1 MKTEIKEIY
10 AREIIDSRGMPTVTV
25 KTKLK
30 GEFSGTASVP
40 SGASTGKYEAH
51 EKRDGDKN
59 RFFGKGVLKA
69 VKNVNEVIA
78 PAVVGKMLTQRELD
92 TKISSLDKSANK
104 SDLGANATLGT
115 SLSFAHASA
124 RAYGMPLY
132 KFIGGAL
139 NAKMP
144 IPLMNIIN
152 GGAHASNNLDVQE
165 FMIVP
170 AGFNTFREALRC
182 GCEVY
187 HALKEILSEKNLST
201 SVGDEGGFAPNLS
214 SVEEAI
220 ELIIEAIVRAG
231 YDTDTVKIALDIAA
245 SEWHEGDKYVLPK
258 SGEVLSSSELIA
270 KWDHLTQKYPIISL
284 EDPLGE
290 DDSDGWKMITDS
302 LGSRVMLVG
311 DDLFVTNPKIFEK
324 HAENGIANAI
334 LIKPNQI
341 GTLTETLDVIA
352 SAKERGYKII
362 LSHRSGE
369 TTDTTICDIAVGVG
383 AQFIKSGAPC
393 RGERIAKYNRL
404 LEIED
409 EIYSL

>member
-10 AREIIDSRGMPTVTV
+10 AREIIDSRGMPTVEV
-25 KTKLK
+25 VTKLK
-30 GEFSGTASVP
+30 GEFSGCAAVP

-59 RFFGKGVLKA
+59 RYLGKGVLGA
-69 VKNVNEVIA
+69 VKSVNEVIA
-78 PAVVGKMLTQRELD
+78 PAIVGRAFSQRELD
-92 TKISSLDKSANK
+92 RKICSLDKQENK
-104 SDLGANATLGT
+104 STLGANATLGA

-124 RAYGMPLY
+124 RAYSLPLY
-132 KFIGGAL
+132 KYIGGAL
-139 NAKMP
+139 RAKLP

-152 GGAHASNNLDVQE
+152 GGAHASNNLDIQE
-165 FMIVP
+165 FMIAPV
-170 AGFNTFREALRC
+170 GFNTFRDAIRC

-187 HALKEILSEKNLST
+187 HSLKSLLLERGLSV

-214 SVEEAI
+214 SAEEAI
-220 ELIIEAIVRAG
+220 ELIIEAITHAG

-245 SEWHEGDKYVLPK
+245 SEWHTGDKYALPK

-270 KWDHLTQKYPIISL
+270 KWDQLTAKYPIISL

-290 DDSDGWKMITDS
+290 DDAEGWKTITEA
-302 LGSRVMLVG
+302 LGARVMLVG
-311 DDLFVTNPKIFEK
+311 DDLFVTNPKIFEA

-341 GTLTETLDVIA
+341 GTLTEALDVIA
-352 SAKERGYKII
+352 AAGELGYKII

-369 TTDTTICDIAVGVG
+369 TSDTSVADIAVGVG
-383 AQFIKSGAPC
+383 AQFIKAGAPC
-393 RGERIAKYNRL
+393 RGERTAKYNRL
-404 LEIED
+404 LAIEE

>member
-10 AREIIDSRGMPTVTV
+10 ARQIIDSRGMPTVMATV
-25 KTKLK
+25 KLK
-30 GEFSGTASVP
+30 GEFCASASVP

-59 RFFGKGVLKA
+59 RYFGKGVLGAIKS
-69 VKNVNEVIA
+69 VNEIIA
-78 PAVVGKMLTQRELD
+78 PHLVGNTLTQRELD
-92 TKISSLDKSANK
+92 TKICSLDKQENK
-104 SDLGANATLGT
+104 SNLGANATLGV
-115 SLSFAHASA
+115 SLAYAHACAKQYS
-124 RAYGMPLY
+124 MPLY

-152 GGAHASNNLDVQE
+152 GGAHASNNLDIQE
-165 FMIVP
+165 FMIAPV
-170 AGFNTFREALRC
+170 GFNTFFDALRA

-187 HALKEILSEKNLST
+187 HALKSLLTERGLSV

-214 SVEEAI
+214 GEVEAI
-220 ELIIEAIVRAG
+220 ELIIESIKRAG
-231 YDTDTVKIALDIAA
+231 YDTDTVKIALDAAA

-258 SGEVLSSSELIA
+258 SGEELSTNDLIA
-270 KWDHLTQKYPIISL
+270 KWDQLTAKYPIISI

-290 DDSDGWKMITDS
+290 DDTEGWKTITQALS
-302 LGSRVMLVG
+302 NRVMLVG

-324 HAENGIANAI
+324 HSNSGIANAI

-352 SAKERGYKII
+352 LAKASGYKII

-369 TTDTTICDIAVGVG
+369 TTDTSIADIAVGVG
-383 AQFIKSGAPC
+383 AQFIKAGAPC
-393 RGERIAKYNRL
+393 RGERVAKYNRL
-404 LEIED
+404 LEIEG
-409 EIYSL
+409 EIYSI

>member
-139 NAKMP
+139 NSKMP

-152 GGAHASNNLDVQE
+152 GGAHASNNIDVQE

-220 ELIIEAIVRAG
+220 ELIIESIVRAG

-258 SGEVLSSSELIA
+258 SGEILSSSELIA

-383 AQFIKSGAPC
+383 AQFIKAGAPC

>member
-10 AREIIDSRGMPTVTV
+10 ASEIIDSRGMPTVTV

-78 PAVVGKMLTQRELD
+78 PAVVGKALTQRELD
-92 TKISSLDKSANK
+92 AKICSLDKSANK

-115 SLSFAHASA
+115 SLSFAHATA
-124 RAYGMPLY
+124 HAHGMPLY
-132 KFIGGAL
+132 KLIGGAL
-139 NAKMP
+139 NSKMP

-170 AGFNTFREALRC
+170 AGFNTFREALRA

-187 HALKEILSEKNLST
+187 HALKSLLGEKGLST

-220 ELIIEAIVRAG
+220 ELIIEAILRAG

-245 SEWHEGDKYVLPK
+245 SEWQEGEKYVLPK

-270 KWDHLTQKYPIISL
+270 KWDQLTQKYPIISL

-290 DDSDGWKMITDS
+290 DDTDGWKLITES

-369 TTDTTICDIAVGVG
+369 TPDTTICDIAVGVG
-383 AQFIKSGAPC
+383 AQFIKAGAPC

-404 LEIED
+404 TEIED

>member
-1 MKTEIKEIY
+1 MKTEIKEIR
-10 AREIIDSRGMPTVTV
+10 AWEIIDSRGMPTVCALAR
-25 KTKLK
+25 LK
-30 GEFSGTASVP
+30 GEFCASASVP

-59 RFFGKGVLKA
+59 RYLGKGVLGAIKS
-69 VKNVNEVIA
+69 VNEVIA
-78 PAVVGKMLTQRELD
+78 PSLVGKSFTQRELD
-92 TKISSLDKSANK
+92 TKLSSLDKSPNK
-104 SDLGANATLGT
+104 SNLGANATLGV
-115 SLSFAHASA
+115 SLAFANACAKQYS
-124 RAYGMPLY
+124 MMLY
-132 KFIGGAL
+132 KYIGGAL

-152 GGAHASNNLDVQE
+152 GGAHASNNLDIQE
-165 FMIVP
+165 FMIAPV
-170 AGFNTFREALRC
+170 GFDTFSQALRA

-187 HALKEILSEKNLST
+187 HSLKKLLLKRGLSVA
-201 SVGDEGGFAPNLS
+201 VGDEGGFAPNLS
-214 SVEEAI
+214 SETEAI
-220 ELIIEAIVRAG
+220 ELIIEAIAYAG

-258 SGEVLSSSELIA
+258 SGEELSTSDLIA
-270 KWDHLTQKYPIISL
+270 RWDQLISKYPIISI

-290 DDSDGWKMITDS
+290 DDESGWKMITEE

-324 HAENGIANAI
+324 HRKNGIANAI

-352 SAKERGYKII
+352 DAKSSGYKII

-369 TTDTTICDIAVGVG
+369 TTDTSIADIAVGVG
-383 AQFIKSGAPC
+383 AQFIKAGAPC

-404 LEIED
+404 LEIEG
-409 EIYSL
+409 EIYSI